1 MKVQVEPHGSVAVL
15 VPHGALT
22 GDETLDLRRAVETH
36 GCQARRMVIDMADV
50 PFLDSSGIEL
60 LLDLGHANH
69 AAPLRPK
76 LAALSESCRE
86 ALDLTDVLNRLEVF
100 DTVENALRS
109 CQR

>member
-15 VPHGALT
+15 VPHGPLT
-22 GDETLDLRRAVETH
+22 GDEIHDLRRAVETA
-36 GCQARRMVIDMADV
+36 GGQARRLVIDMVDV
-50 PFLDSSGIEL
+50 PFLDSGAIEL
-60 LLDLGHANH
+60 LLELCHANN

-76 LAALSESCRE
+76 LAALSETCRE
-86 ALDLTDVLNRLEVF
+86 ALDLTDSLTRLEVF